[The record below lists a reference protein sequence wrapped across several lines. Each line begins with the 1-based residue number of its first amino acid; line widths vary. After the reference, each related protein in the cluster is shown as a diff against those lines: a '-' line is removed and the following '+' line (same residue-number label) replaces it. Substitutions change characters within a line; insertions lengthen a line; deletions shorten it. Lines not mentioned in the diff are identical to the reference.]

1 MLKLVSSWPVPEAD
15 KEVQQKFA
23 GEFWMQLIPTNVPTG
38 SHFVDI
44 TNIRQDV
51 FSASWSSYLDLF
63 VLVKDKKPNER
74 QLFCF
79 TSSFAVDEDGSQ
91 HGLSSLFRL
100 AFRTLP

>member
-1 MLKLVSSWPVPEAD
+1 
-15 KEVQQKFA
+15 
-23 GEFWMQLIPTNVPTG
+23 MQLIPPNVPTG

-51 FSASWSSYLDLF
+51 FSACWSSYLDIF

-74 QLFCF
+74 QLSCF
-79 TSSFAVDEDGSQ
+79 TSSFAVADGSQ

-100 AFRTLP
+100 VFRTLP